1 MRIIHTSDLHL
12 ESSFVKLS
20 AEQQRERKAELYSGF
35 ERMVDEAV
43 RLGAALFIIAGDL
56 FDTTRISA
64 RAAERVSAVI
74 ERHPEIDFLYL
85 RGNHEGTA
93 FIDKLSAKPKNLLV
107 FEDDWTYFEYGEI
120 VIAGRNM
127 LSEDMFDTLTL
138 DPLRRNILVLHGP
151 VCDYSRAQGGISLPD
166 LARTDADYVALGHY
180 HAYASYQLS
189 DRAVAVFSGTPEGR
203 GFDEAGEHGFVVIE
217 TDTPNV
223 THRFIPSARRHVHI
237 VSVDIT
243 GLTGRREIEDAVA
256 DRIYSIPR
264 TDLVRVVL
272 SGKRAVEVSLDLYA
286 ISERWRDRFYYLEL
300 KEETRLDIDP
310 MSYAHDK
317 SLKGEFIRLVYSR
330 EDIPED
336 MRDSIVRCGIGALMG
351 EDFDI

>member
-1 MRIIHTSDLHL
+1 MRIIHTADLHL

-35 ERMVDEAV
+35 ERMVDESV
-43 RLGAALFIIAGDL
+43 RLGARLFIIAGDL
-56 FDTTRISA
+56 FDTPRISA
-64 RAAERVSAVI
+64 RAAERVATVI

-93 FIDKLSAKPKNLLV
+93 FIDKISARPKNLFV
-107 FEDDWTYFEYGEI
+107 FGDDWTYFEYGEI
-120 VIAGRNM
+120 VVAGRNI
-127 LSEDMFDTLTL
+127 LTDDMFRTLTL

-151 VCDYSRAQGGISLPD
+151 VRDYSGVSDGISLPE
-166 LARTDADYVALGHY
+166 LAESHADYVALGHY
-180 HAYASYQLS
+180 HAYADYRLS
-189 DRAVAVFSGTPEGR
+189 DRAVAVYSGAPEGR

-223 THRFIPSARRHVHI
+223 THRFIPSAKRHIHI

-243 GLTGRREIEDAVA
+243 ALVGRREIEDAVA
-256 DRIYSIPR
+256 DRIYSIPQS
-264 TDLVRVVL
+264 DLVRVVL
-272 SGKRAVEVSLDLYA
+272 SGKRAVEACIDLYA
-286 ISERWRDRFYYLEL
+286 LAERWRDRFYHLEL
-300 KEETRLDIDP
+300 KDETKLDIDP

-330 EDIPED
+330 DDIPDD
-336 MRDSIVRCGIGALMG
+336 MRDRIVRCGIGALMG